1 MARGPEIERFL
12 GDIVTEDGENI
23 DLKEAVSILS
33 NSNGSM
39 IGNFADHKSLSGKGG
54 TRFSRKDKRK
64 QESIESVRFNLNL
77 TDSRE

>member
-23 DLKEAVSILS
+23 DLKKAVSILS

-39 IGNFADHKSLSGKGG
+39 TGNFAGH
-54 TRFSRKDKRK
+54 
-64 QESIESVRFNLNL
+64 
-77 TDSRE
+77 